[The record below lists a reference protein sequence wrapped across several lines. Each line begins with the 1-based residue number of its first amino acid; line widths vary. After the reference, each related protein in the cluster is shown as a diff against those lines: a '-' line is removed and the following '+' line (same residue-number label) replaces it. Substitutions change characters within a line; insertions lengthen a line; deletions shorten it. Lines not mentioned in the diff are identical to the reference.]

1 MGNSVGLDVTSN
13 VVRAAVCL
21 KEELPPPQWKQAL
34 DALVEGDLC
43 PQYRDEALVLR
54 FLSQVTLWG
63 EHYRRVASGQLFYLF
78 ILNMQDVPL
87 ALGRFVDL
95 IPQGQTVRLAL
106 TGSHRC
112 NLRSMLETLL
122 MPARPEETPHRRLQS
137 EPCMSPSS
145 MIDDVG
151 PFQVV
156 FCQEIRCL
164 LAALNF
170 LQLDGKAFFNYEC
183 TSRPM
188 NRVGCA
194 PPSEENF
201 KPQPAQLDELYP
213 FLLVNIKM
221 GVSFHKVDSAED
233 YRRVGGSIIG
243 GGTVQGLGS
252 MLCPSAGRSVFDLF
266 VLAQKGDNASVDML
280 VRDIYGGD
288 YSHAGLSGGTI
299 ASSFGKLQP
308 GRGERAPC
316 EEDYARSV
324 LTLMSYNT
332 AQIAHFN
339 CQLLGLKRVLFVGN
353 YLELPGYLASLQHC
367 LDFWGQ
373 GDCTTVFCRLA
384 PFLGA
389 MGAVVRSEGM
399 LNKCVSC

>member
-201 KPQPAQLDELYP
+201 KPQPAQLDE
-213 FLLVNIKM
+213 
-221 GVSFHKVDSAED
+221 
-233 YRRVGGSIIG
+233 
-243 GGTVQGLGS
+243 
-252 MLCPSAGRSVFDLF
+252 
-266 VLAQKGDNASVDML
+266 
-280 VRDIYGGD
+280 
-288 YSHAGLSGGTI
+288 
-299 ASSFGKLQP
+299 
-308 GRGERAPC
+308 
-316 EEDYARSV
+316 
-324 LTLMSYNT
+324 
-332 AQIAHFN
+332 
-339 CQLLGLKRVLFVGN
+339 
-353 YLELPGYLASLQHC
+353 
-367 LDFWGQ
+367 
-373 GDCTTVFCRLA
+373 
-384 PFLGA
+384 
-389 MGAVVRSEGM
+389 
-399 LNKCVSC
+399 